1 MRVLFCSPEVTPYA
15 KTGGLADV
23 SGALPVALRE
33 LGVQCD
39 VVMPCY
45 GHVKASGRKM
55 EKVTEIFFPMGG
67 GIAQATI
74 LRHGEVYFIDNDEHF
89 GRGELYAY
97 ASMDFPDNLERFAF
111 FSRACVE
118 LIRFLEADIVHCN
131 DWQTALIPAYMNALE
146 IQGIVTVF
154 TIHNLAYQGLFDVS
168 LWPILFLPWEFF
180 NPSCM
185 EYYGRINVMKTG
197 IVFSDMINTVSLTY
211 AQEIQRPE
219 YGVGLDGLLRSV
231 SYKLT
236 GITNGI
242 DIKVWDPG
250 QDSFIPSPYRLED
263 LRGKADCK
271 EALQKRF
278 SLDVRADIP
287 LFGLI
292 SRLVE
297 QKGVDLVL
305 NIIPEMIR
313 EGCQIVI
320 LGNGDAGYEELLRGL
335 AGVFPER
342 CGVFIGFDEV
352 LAHAI
357 EAGSDFFLMP
367 SRFEPC
373 GLNQM
378 ISMRYGS
385 IPIVTPV
392 GGLMDT
398 VRALGEGEKPCGIR
412 VLGTDSRSLLDAV
425 REAVRIFWTKPKLM
439 AEMKK
444 NAMKK
449 DVSWTGPAKQYF
461 DMYRKQKDLKESRRF

>member
-1 MRVLFCSPEVTPYA
+1 
-15 KTGGLADV
+15 
-23 SGALPVALRE
+23 
-33 LGVQCD
+33 
-39 VVMPCY
+39 
-45 GHVKASGRKM
+45 
-55 EKVTEIFFPMGG
+55 
-67 GIAQATI
+67 
-74 LRHGEVYFIDNDEHF
+74 
-89 GRGELYAY
+89 
-97 ASMDFPDNLERFAF
+97 
-111 FSRACVE
+111 
-118 LIRFLEADIVHCN
+118 
-131 DWQTALIPAYMNALE
+131 
-146 IQGIVTVF
+146 
-154 TIHNLAYQGLFDVS
+154 
-168 LWPILFLPWEFF
+168 
-180 NPSCM
+180 M

-320 LGNGDAGYEELLRGL
+320 LGNGDAGYEELLRGI